1 MDFLEKK
8 FNKEI
13 EQLKALQNQGDLLYP
28 LSQSQIKQNLLR
40 QIHDG
45 TVTNSVPKRYIQTQ
59 DNLTLKKFMLY
70 KYALVVL
77 LGLGL
82 TGGTVF
88 ASENSK
94 PGDLLFPVKKAKEQI
109 QLSLAVSSEAK
120 TNLQSRFA
128 EKRVDELV
136 EVKNDLKADVKA
148 QTQAE
153 TEANQAIQTL
163 TEVKTQLEAKGNTTA
178 ASAINETI
186 LRLRTR
192 LENPTEEKR
201 MDKEDENKDFHNNSD
216 EDENISNQRTTQ
228 DKPLVKVELK
238 GQVVNQNGQLQIS
251 AGGKTYIL
259 ANTITGTSLQSFV
272 GKFVELK
279 GVASGSM
286 VTVTQIEAKDANE
299 KSEAKEENERD
310 DDDDD
315 DDRGQ
320 NSGSQATSTP
330 PAPAPLPSSP
340 QV

>member
-1 MDFLEKK
+1 M
-8 FNKEI
+8 
-13 EQLKALQNQGDLLYP
+13 
-28 LSQSQIKQNLLR
+28 
-40 QIHDG
+40 
-45 TVTNSVPKRYIQTQ
+45 T
-59 DNLTLKKFMLY
+59 
-70 KYALVVL
+70 
-77 LGLGL
+77 
-82 TGGTVF
+82 
-88 ASENSK
+88 
-94 PGDLLFPVKKAKEQI
+94 EQI
-109 QLSLAVSSEAK
+109 QLSLAVSTEAK
-120 TNLQSRFA
+120 TKLQSRIA

-148 QTQAE
+148 QAQAE

-192 LENPTEEKR
+192 LENPTEKKR

-315 DDRGQ
+315 DDDDRGQ
-320 NSGSQATSTP
+320 NSNNQATSTP
-330 PAPAPLPSSP
+330 PANTSTNISLS
-340 QV
+340 QVLAANTSQKCWTIVGDTVYDLTAWINQHPGGKAAITGLCGKDGTASFVAQHGSQTKANQVLASYRIGILVK